1 MSSNWSYKKAFH
13 SIAGF
18 WMSPSMQ
25 MTREWEAERHGR
37 LTAGSLPLLRH
48 YPTNLAEPKRQ
59 KLAGE
64 VMHGLV
70 GGVHR
75 NPKVM
80 DIEVMAQEA
89 YIAQHVDLGQQ
100 RVVVPGLCVPDPHDA
115 FYSFIPEEQRFMLL
129 HMCASPD
136 LLVMDYS
143 NDTMRIVEI
152 KCPQNVQLYP
162 EAVKSNRPLKKH
174 DMQCQ
179 WYMGV
184 MGMPECDYYMFNPV
198 TNLNIRVNN
207 SELWKNT
214 VMQCLDYI
222 ARYILPDAA
231 IDKMILPPSLAGYYR
246 ERLEAWRNRNKNS

>member
-1 MSSNWSYKKAFH
+1 MPVEWSYKKPYYAC
-13 SIAGF
+13 AGF
-18 WMSPSMQ
+18 WMSPSPQ

-37 LTAGSLPLLRH
+37 LTAGALPLLRH
-48 YPTNLAEPKRQ
+48 YPENLAEPKRL
-59 KLAGE
+59 KLAGD

-75 NPKVM
+75 KPYVV
-80 DIEVMAQEA
+80 DVEEMAREA

-100 RVVVPGLCVPDPHDA
+100 RVVVPGLCVPDPQDA
-115 FYSFIPEEQRFMLL
+115 FYSFIPEEKRFMLL

-162 EAVKSNRPLKKH
+162 EAVKRKKPMPKH
-174 DMQCQ
+174 DLQCQ

-184 MGMPECDYYMFNPV
+184 MGLLECDYYMFNPA

-207 SELWKNT
+207 SGLWKDS
-214 VMQCLDYI
+214 VLQCLDYI
-222 ARYILPDAA
+222 AQYILPDAA
-231 IDKMILPPSLAGYYR
+231 IDKMIVPPNLTGYYR
-246 ERLEAWRNRNKNS
+246 EHLEKWRNRK